1 MILEV
6 EAWKILTIPKVEQF
20 VEEHL
25 NENPALVALNHKK
38 NEFPIQIVS
47 ERIKYLQKARK
58 KLPSFFAKR
67 CLFPPKAYEQSSS
80 EAAARLKK
88 FEGKRILDLTCGL
101 GADVWN
107 WSQHFDE
114 VITLEPDPELFPIVQ
129 HNFQKLDL
137 YNVTVLPETA
147 EAFVEGYNGEP
158 FEMVYADPDR
168 RGDGKARIHHPLEG
182 APNLNLIMPRL
193 RQLADLLVVKLSPMV
208 ELAELPLLFPDLAGW
223 TVISVDGECKEVLA
237 FISLNSQKESLLN
250 QLSISRLGQEW
261 HLKLPSPD
269 EFQASDLLPDRLT
282 FLAEPDV
289 TAYKAH
295 RLDGFLTGG
304 PWKEEWKQLTRH
316 GFLGSSSAPT
326 VSMPARMMQIEAV
339 FSYKPGLIRKHLKAE
354 SIRSLE
360 ITRRD
365 FPFSPA
371 DIRAAL
377 KVKQGGSNWLWCTE
391 INGNKWAFL
400 GKKYSLS

>member
-1 MILEV
+1 M
-6 EAWKILTIPKVEQF
+6 EAWKILTIPEVEQF
-20 VEEHL
+20 VEKHL
-25 NENPALVALNHKK
+25 DEDPALIALKHRQ
-38 NEFPIQIVS
+38 NEIPVQIVS
-47 ERIKYLQKARK
+47 ERIKYLQRARK

-80 EAAARLKK
+80 EAAARLKI

-114 VITLEPDPELFPIVQ
+114 VITLEPDPELYPIVQ

-137 YNVTVLPETA
+137 SNVTVLPETA
-147 EAFVEGYNGEP
+147 EAFVDRYNGDR
-158 FEMVYADPDR
+158 FQMIYADPDR
-168 RGDGKARIHHPLEG
+168 RGDGDNRIHHPLEG
-182 APNLNLIMPRL
+182 TPNLNLIMPRL
-193 RQLADLLVVKLSPMV
+193 RQLADLLIVKLSPMV
-208 ELAELPLLFPDLAGW
+208 ELAELPVLFPDLAGW

-237 FISLNSQKESLLN
+237 FISLNGTKEPLLN
-250 QLSISRLGQEW
+250 KCSISRLGQEW
-261 HLKLPSPD
+261 HLELPPPG
-269 EFQASDLLPDRLT
+269 EFQASDLSADQLT

-289 TAYKAH
+289 AAYKAH
-295 RLDGFLTGG
+295 RLDGFLKGG
-304 PWKEEWKQLTRH
+304 PWKEEWEHLTRH
-316 GFLGSSSAPT
+316 GFLGSSSEPT
-326 VSMPARMMQIEAV
+326 VSMPARMMRIEAV
-339 FSYKPGLIRKHLKAE
+339 FPYKPGIIKKHLKAE

-371 DIRAAL
+371 HIRAAL

-391 INGNKWAFL
+391 INGKKWAFL